1 MTKLLALA
9 GTALALAAGG
19 TGRASDPGVSSDK
32 VVIGG
37 TVPLSGLASAFGSV
51 GPGAKAYF
59 EYVNDHGGVNG
70 RQIDYRY
77 LDDGY
82 DPART
87 VLLTRQL
94 VQQDRVLAIFNS
106 VGTDNNLAIRQYLNE
121 SKVPQLF
128 VGDGSSA
135 LEQPGK
141 YPWTMGFLPSYRGEG
156 AVYGRTLVKTRKR
169 ARIAVIYENTELG
182 KDLVAGLTAA
192 IKGKGPRIVA
202 QQSYEYTDPDI
213 SSQIAS
219 LRRSR
224 ADTLMVFATPKFAI
238 QSFSGAHKLGWRPKV
253 YVSSISIEPGIM
265 SICRSIAPELTGGA
279 LSIAYVKNPD
289 DPIWNKDP
297 ATKLYRTIMRKYNP
311 SGRVTDVYNWYGMTV
326 AWTMVQTLKKAGR
339 NLSRA
344 SLLRAAQS
352 LDLRGNPFL
361 LPGVRIKTS
370 KTLYYPIRQV
380 FLYRY
385 DNKQWVKASKLLDAR
400 A

>member
-1 MTKLLALA
+1 MTRLV
-9 GTALALAAGG
+9 ALALVGLAVAAGG
-19 TGRASDPGVSSDK
+19 TRPAADPGVSSNT

-37 TVPLSGLASAFGSV
+37 TVPLSGLASAFGAV

-59 EYVNDHGGVNG
+59 DYVNDHGGVNG

-82 DPART
+82 DPTKT

-94 VQQDRVLAIFNS
+94 VQQDRVFAIFNS
-106 VGTDNNLAIRQYLNE
+106 VGTDNNIAIRTFLNE

-128 VGDGSSA
+128 VGDGSTE
-135 LEQPGK
+135 LQQPRR

-156 AVYGRTLVKTRKR
+156 AVYGRVLATKSKR
-169 ARIAVIYENTELG
+169 ARIAVVYENTNLG
-182 KDLVAGLTAA
+182 KDLLAGLQGA

-202 QQSYEYTDPDI
+202 TQSYEYTDPDI
-213 SSQIAS
+213 SSQIAN
-219 LRRSR
+219 LKRSR
-224 ADTLMVFATPKFAI
+224 ADTLMIFATPKFAI

-265 SICRSIAPELTGGA
+265 GICSSIAPELTRGA

-297 ATKLYRTIMRKYNP
+297 ATKLYRTIMRRYNP

-339 NLSRA
+339 NLTRA
-344 SLLRAAQS
+344 GLLGAAQS

-361 LPGVRIKTS
+361 LPGIRIKTS
-370 KTLYYPIRQV
+370 KTMYFPVRQV

>member
-1 MTKLLALA
+1 MKVLAVLA
-9 GTALALAAGG
+9 STVALAAP
-19 TGRASDPGVSSDK
+19 ASDPGVSSTK
-32 VVIGG
+32 IVIGG
-37 TVPLSGLASAFGSV
+37 TVPLSGLASAFGTV

-59 EYVNDHGGVNG
+59 DYVNDHGGVNG

-77 LDDGY
+77 YDDGY
-82 DPART
+82 DPAKT

-94 VQQDRVLAIFNS
+94 VQQDKVLAIFNS
-106 VGTDNNLAIRQYLNE
+106 VGTDNNIAIRQYLNE

-128 VGDGSSA
+128 VGDGSSD
-135 LEQPGK
+135 LQQPRK

-156 AVYGRTLVKTRKR
+156 AVYGRTLAKTHKR
-169 ARIAVIYENTELG
+169 ARIAVVYENTELG
-182 KDLVAGLTAA
+182 KDLAAGLQSA

-213 SSQIAS
+213 SSQIAI

-238 QSFSGAHKLGWRPKV
+238 QSFAAAHKLGWKPQV

-265 SICRSIAPELTGGA
+265 GICRSIAPELTRGA

-297 ATKLYRTIMRKYNP
+297 ATKLYRTIMRKYDP

-352 LDLRGNPFL
+352 LDLRNNPFL
-361 LPGVRIKTS
+361 LPGVRIRTS
-370 KTLYYPIRQV
+370 KSSYFPIRQV

>member
-1 MTKLLALA
+1 MLA
-9 GTALALAAGG
+9 GG
-19 TGRASDPGVSSDK
+19 SPGVTSSTIT
-32 VVIGG
+32 IGG
-37 TVPLSGLASAFGSV
+37 TVPITGPAALFGSV
-51 GPGAKAYF
+51 ARGADAYF
-59 EYVNDHGGVNG
+59 KYVNAHGGVNG
-70 RQIDYRY
+70 RKIKYVY
-77 LDDGY
+77 LDDAY
-82 DPART
+82 DPSKT
-87 VLLTRQL
+87 VMLTRQL
-94 VQQDRVLAIFNS
+94 VEQNHVLAIFNT
-106 VGTDNNLAIRQYLNE
+106 VGTDNNIAIRQYLNE

-135 LEQPGK
+135 LQQPRK

-156 AVYGRTLVKTRKR
+156 AVYGRTLAKTRKH
-169 ARIAVIYENTELG
+169 ARIAVVYENTELG
-182 KDLVAGLTAA
+182 KDLVAGLQGA
-192 IKGKGPRIVA
+192 IKGKGPRVVA

-238 QSFSGAHKLGWRPKV
+238 QSFAGVHKLGWKPQM

-265 SICRSIAPELTGGA
+265 AICRSIAPELTRGA

-289 DPIWNKDP
+289 DPIWDKDP
-297 ATKLYRTIMRKYNP
+297 ATKLYRMIMRKYDP

-352 LDLRGNPFL
+352 LDLRNNPFL

-370 KTLYYPIRQV
+370 KTSYFPIRQV

-385 DNKQWVKASKLLDAR
+385 NNKQWVKASKLLDAR

>member
-1 MTKLLALA
+1 VKLLAAVSAALALA
-9 GTALALAAGG
+9 GAAP
-19 TGRASDPGVSSDK
+19 ASDPGVSSNK

-37 TVPLSGLASAFGSV
+37 TVPLSGLASAFGTV

-59 EYVNDHGGVNG
+59 DYVNDHGGVNG

-77 LDDGY
+77 YDDGY
-82 DPART
+82 DPGKT

-94 VQQDRVLAIFNS
+94 VQQDKVLAIFNS
-106 VGTDNNLAIRQYLNE
+106 VGTDNNIAIRQYLNE

-128 VGDGSSA
+128 VGDGSSE
-135 LEQPGK
+135 LLQPRK
-141 YPWTMGFLPSYRGEG
+141 YPWTIGFLPSYRGEG
-156 AVYGRTLVKTRKR
+156 AVYGRTLAKTRKR
-169 ARIAVIYENTELG
+169 ARIAVVYENTPLG
-182 KDLVAGLTAA
+182 KDLVAGLQSA
-192 IKGKGPRIVA
+192 IKGKGPRVVA

-213 SSQIAS
+213 SSQIAI

-238 QSFSGAHKLGWRPKV
+238 QSFAAAHKLGWKPQV

-265 SICRSIAPELTGGA
+265 GICRSFAPELTRGA

-297 ATKLYRTIMRKYNP
+297 ATKLYRAIMRKYDP

-352 LDLRGNPFL
+352 LDLRNNPFL
-361 LPGVRIKTS
+361 LPGVRIRTS
-370 KTLYYPIRQV
+370 KSSYFPIRQV

>member
-1 MTKLLALA
+1 VKLLAAVGAALALA
-9 GTALALAAGG
+9 GAAP
-19 TGRASDPGVSSDK
+19 ASDPGVSSNK
-32 VVIGG
+32 IVIGG

-59 EYVNDHGGVNG
+59 DYVNDHGGVNG

-77 LDDGY
+77 YDDGY
-82 DPART
+82 DPGKT

-94 VQQDRVLAIFNS
+94 VQQDKVLAIFNS
-106 VGTDNNLAIRQYLNE
+106 VGTDNNIAIRQYLNE

-128 VGDGSSA
+128 VGDGSSE
-135 LEQPGK
+135 LQQPRK

-156 AVYGRTLVKTRKR
+156 AVYGRTLAKRNKR
-169 ARIAVIYENTELG
+169 ARIAVVYENTPLG
-182 KDLVAGLTAA
+182 KDLVAGLQGA
-192 IKGKGPRIVA
+192 IKGKGPRVVA

-213 SSQIAS
+213 SSQIAI

-238 QSFSGAHKLGWRPKV
+238 QSFAAAHKLGWKPQV

-265 SICRSIAPELTGGA
+265 GICRSIAPELTRGA

-297 ATKLYRTIMRKYNP
+297 ATKLYRTIMRKYDP

-352 LDLRGNPFL
+352 LDLRNNPFL

-370 KTLYYPIRQV
+370 KSSYFPIRQV

>member
-1 MTKLLALA
+1 VKLLAAVSAALALA
-9 GTALALAAGG
+9 GAAPS
-19 TGRASDPGVSSDK
+19 SDPGVSSNK

-37 TVPLSGLASAFGSV
+37 TVPLSGLASAFGTV

-59 EYVNDHGGVNG
+59 DYVNDHGGVNG

-77 LDDGY
+77 YDDGY

-94 VQQDRVLAIFNS
+94 VQQDKVLAIFNS
-106 VGTDNNLAIRQYLNE
+106 VGTDNNIAIRQYLNE

-128 VGDGSSA
+128 VGDGSSE
-135 LEQPGK
+135 LQQPRK
-141 YPWTMGFLPSYRGEG
+141 YPWTIGFLPSYRGEG
-156 AVYGRTLVKTRKR
+156 AVYGRTLAKTRKH
-169 ARIAVIYENTELG
+169 ARIAVVYENTPLG
-182 KDLVAGLTAA
+182 KDLVAGLQGA
-192 IKGKGPRIVA
+192 IKGKGPRVVA

-213 SSQIAS
+213 SSQIAI

-238 QSFSGAHKLGWRPKV
+238 QSFAGAHKLGWKPQV

-265 SICRSIAPELTGGA
+265 SICRSFAPELTRGA

-297 ATKLYRTIMRKYNP
+297 ATKLYRTIMRKYDP

-326 AWTMVQTLKKAGR
+326 AWTMVQTLKKTGR

-352 LDLRGNPFL
+352 LDLRNNPFL
-361 LPGVRIKTS
+361 LPGVRIRTS
-370 KTLYYPIRQV
+370 KSSYFPIRQV

>member
-1 MTKLLALA
+1 
-9 GTALALAAGG
+9 
-19 TGRASDPGVSSDK
+19 V
-32 VVIGG
+32 
-37 TVPLSGLASAFGSV
+37 
-51 GPGAKAYF
+51 
-59 EYVNDHGGVNG
+59 
-70 RQIDYRY
+70 
-77 LDDGY
+77 
-82 DPART
+82 
-87 VLLTRQL
+87 
-94 VQQDRVLAIFNS
+94 
-106 VGTDNNLAIRQYLNE
+106 
-121 SKVPQLF
+121 
-128 VGDGSSA
+128 
-135 LEQPGK
+135 
-141 YPWTMGFLPSYRGEG
+141 GFLPSYRGEG

>member
-1 MTKLLALA
+1 MKLLAVLA
-9 GTALALAAGG
+9 GAVALAAP
-19 TGRASDPGVSSDK
+19 ASDPGVSSTK
-32 VVIGG
+32 IVIGG
-37 TVPLSGLASAFGSV
+37 TVPLSGLASAFGTV

-59 EYVNDHGGVNG
+59 DYVNDHGGVNG
-70 RQIDYRY
+70 REIDYRY
-77 LDDGY
+77 YDDGY
-82 DPART
+82 DPAKT

-106 VGTDNNLAIRQYLNE
+106 VGTDNNIAIRQYLNE

-128 VGDGSSA
+128 VGDGSSE
-135 LEQPGK
+135 LQQPRK

-156 AVYGRTLVKTRKR
+156 AVYGRTLAKTRKR
-169 ARIAVIYENTELG
+169 ARIAVVYENTELG
-182 KDLVAGLTAA
+182 KDLVAGLQSA
-192 IKGKGPRIVA
+192 IKGKGPRVVA

-213 SSQIAS
+213 SSQIAN

-238 QSFSGAHKLGWRPKV
+238 QSFAGAHKLGWKPQV

-265 SICRSIAPELTGGA
+265 GICRSIAPELTRGA

-289 DPIWNKDP
+289 DPIWAKDP
-297 ATKLYRTIMRKYNP
+297 ATKLYRTIMRKYDP

-326 AWTMVQTLKKAGR
+326 AWTMAQTLKKAGR

-352 LDLRGNPFL
+352 LDLRNNPFL
-361 LPGVRIKTS
+361 LPGIRVKTS
-370 KTLYYPIRQV
+370 KTAYFPIRQV